1 MEKIKVLV
9 LVQTEEWSDPWS
21 SLSKGVSY
29 PVDPDSFR
37 NLNAVVLRM
46 IPTLKKN
53 IIVTTENMHVPSLVP
68 IYKLWC
74 FQKSVFPIKREK
86 FEKLL
91 SVSYFRPKEIHTH
104 THTSY

>member
-37 NLNAVVLRM
+37 NLNAVVLKDDPHFEEEYYRYYR
-46 IPTLKKN
+46 K
-53 IIVTTENMHVPSLVP
+53 HAHSLSGP
-68 IYKLWC
+68 HL
-74 FQKSVFPIKREK
+74 
-86 FEKLL
+86 
-91 SVSYFRPKEIHTH
+91 
-104 THTSY
+104 

>member
-37 NLNAVVLRM
+37 NLNAVVLKDDSHFEEEYYRYYR
-46 IPTLKKN
+46 K
-53 IIVTTENMHVPSLVP
+53 HSRSLSGP
-68 IYKLWC
+68 HL
-74 FQKSVFPIKREK
+74 
-86 FEKLL
+86 
-91 SVSYFRPKEIHTH
+91 
-104 THTSY
+104 